1 MSSAAPNPTRS
12 ARVAPRIAQR
22 ALQRARLT
30 VVPRPR
36 IASSSAPRVP
46 FVMLI
51 SALLLG
57 GVIGL
62 LFFNTS
68 MQQAS
73 FRETALSRQARDLDA
88 QQEALQLELD
98 ALRDPQR
105 IARLA
110 QRMGM
115 IVPAG
120 TAGILDFR
128 TGRIT
133 GTPMPAEGPGLPLR
147 QPSAKPPAG
156 FTPPTVTVK
165 TPTPGTTNPK
175 KTGSGV
181 PPKNR

>member
-1 MSSAAPNPTRS
+1 
-12 ARVAPRIAQR
+12 
-22 ALQRARLT
+22 
-30 VVPRPR
+30 
-36 IASSSAPRVP
+36 
-46 FVMLI
+46 
-51 SALLLG
+51 

-88 QQEALQLELD
+88 QQEALQLQLD

-120 TAGILDFR
+120 TSGILDFR
-128 TGRIT
+128 TGRIS
-133 GTPMPAEGPGLPLR
+133 GTPVPAEGPGLPLR
-147 QPSAKPPAG
+147 QASATPPAV
-156 FTPPTVTVK
+156 FAPAK
-165 TPTPGTTNPK
+165 AGTTK
-175 KTGSGV
+175 AGTAGTAAKSGRTSTRHGA
-181 PPKNR
+181 PTKNR